1 MWGRQTDI
9 LNQYTSS
16 PNVVVGDVTIVI
28 HHTAIHDKNGLYINS
43 TLYKCLDLETSFNL
57 ITLTMLCD
65 LKLCNSNPTE
75 N

>member
-1 MWGRQTDI
+1 MWDRQTDI

-16 PNVVVGDVTIVI
+16 PNFVVGDVTIVI
-28 HHTAIHDKNGLYINS
+28 HNTAIHGKNGLYINS

-65 LKLCNSNPTE
+65 LKLWCSNPTE